1 MTSITKANF
10 IDQNEFEQLIAD
22 NKLVVVDYTA
32 TWCGPCRMI
41 APLIDKLAVEYGN
54 SVSVVKIDIEK
65 NQDNAKKYNIKD
77 IPAVLVFRDGE
88 LIEKLLG
95 LQTYENFSKILEA
108 QLKL

>member
-10 IDQNEFEQLIAD
+10 INQNEFEQLIAD
-22 NKLVVVDYTA
+22 NKFVVVDYTA
-32 TWCGPCRMI
+32 SWCGPCRMI
-41 APLIDKLAVEYGN
+41 APLIDRLAVEYGN

-65 NQDNAKKYNIKD
+65 NQDNAKKYEIKD

-88 LIEKLLG
+88 VVEKLLG
-95 LQTYENFSKILEA
+95 LQTYENFSNILEV

>member
-1 MTSITKANF
+1 MTSVTKANF
-10 IDQNEFEQLIAD
+10 INQNEFEQLIAD

-32 TWCGPCRMI
+32 SWCGPCRMI
-41 APLIDKLAVEYGN
+41 APLIDRLAAEYSN

-65 NQDNAKKYNIKD
+65 NQDNAKKYEIKD

-88 LIEKLLG
+88 VVEKLLG
-95 LQTYENFSKILEA
+95 LQTYENFSNILEA

>member
-10 IDQNEFEQLIAD
+10 INQNEFEQLIAD
-22 NKLVVVDYTA
+22 NKFVVVDYTA
-32 TWCGPCRMI
+32 SWCGPCRMI
-41 APLIDKLAVEYGN
+41 APLIDRLAVEYGN

-65 NQDNAKKYNIKD
+65 NQDNAKKYEIKD

-88 LIEKLLG
+88 VVEKLLG
-95 LQTYENFSKILEA
+95 LQTYENFSNILEA